1 MDDAGECHPDRQ
13 DAHPARSG
21 GCGWSDGPQQKDW
34 NRRSGPAPGRL
45 RVFSH
50 VRCHHR
56 NVSGSSQW
64 PVDNGSRVV
73 RQPSAGPLG
82 REWAMPLWRA
92 AVASGRG
99 HPARLLFHL
108 WQEDLSR
115 RGCLSAHWQAA
126 AREPRRNDRHGRRCA
141 SVMSQRSCATVTRA
155 TKGTLASLGGP
166 SPALR
171 ATA

>member
-1 MDDAGECHPDRQ
+1 MTRANVVRIDRMPAPHVPAGTAGATAQSR
-13 DAHPARSG
+13 R
-21 GCGWSDGPQQKDW
+21 DW
-34 NRRSGPAPGRL
+34 NRWSGPAPGRL

-50 VRCHHR
+50 VRCHHG

-99 HPARLLFHL
+99 HPERLLRRF
-108 WQEDLSR
+108 WQEDPSG
-115 RGCLSAHWQAA
+115 RGCLSAHRQAA
-126 AREPRRNDRHGRRCA
+126 ARKPRRNDRHGRRCA
-141 SVMSQRSCATVTRA
+141 SVMSRRSCATVTSA
-155 TKGTLASLGGP
+155 AKETKASLWGHP
-166 SPALR
+166 SALR